1 MMICCTLPLSATL
14 LRETR
19 TPFIHL
25 DLAPYEAPPS
35 PQSLA
40 LCILKSRPRLK
51 LLVFQNYK
59 QRHEPPQLNEDDL
72 PRDRRAASSIFHST
86 WTQLQRS
93 VLPLSLPVKVE
104 VKAHCAARAPVQSQL
119 QVK

>member
-1 MMICCTLPLSATL
+1 MICCTLPLSATL

-40 LCILKSRPRLK
+40 LCILK
-51 LLVFQNYK
+51 
-59 QRHEPPQLNEDDL
+59 
-72 PRDRRAASSIFHST
+72 AA
-86 WTQLQRS
+86 LG
-93 VLPLSLPVKVE
+93 
-104 VKAHCAARAPVQSQL
+104 
-119 QVK
+119 